1 MPESRGV
8 RACDPGEH
16 PVLTVCDGV
25 LMVRIIFAAL
35 FVMLAGVG
43 YAASP
48 FLAAWNLREAIKS
61 GDTATIERKVIWS
74 SVRSTLRSSIAANAQ
89 LLPEATEAG
98 ERVRPSMWQ
107 RVKAAFGQSM
117 LDRFIEHYVTPE
129 GLPKLF
135 SYRKTW
141 NGTIKRQRDDED
153 EGAFHERA
161 RAFYSRMVRAD
172 FLSLTRVEIE
182 MIDKEQSQRRYVS
195 VMELHGTEWK
205 LLELRI
211 IGGDSLAKAGGL
223 RSARNMIRIN

>member
-1 MPESRGV
+1 MCRVP
-8 RACDPGEH
+8 A
-16 PVLTVCDGV
+16 VCDGAQ
-25 LMVRIIFAAL
+25 MVRIIATVL
-35 FVMLAGVG
+35 FVLVAAAG

-48 FLAAWNLREAIKS
+48 FLAAWNLREAIKA
-61 GDTATIERKVIWS
+61 GDTAAIDRKVIWT
-74 SVRSTLRSSIAANAQ
+74 SVRASLRASIASSAQ

-135 SYRKTW
+135 RYRKTW

-161 RAFYSRMVRAD
+161 KAFYSRMVRAD
-172 FLSLTRVEIE
+172 FQSLTRVEIE
-182 MIDKEQSQRRYVS
+182 MIDRDQPQRRYVS

-205 LLELRI
+205 LAELRI
-211 IGGDSLAKAGGL
+211 VGGDSLAKSGGM